1 MGTNF
6 TRHNND
12 RKMRDVEALF
22 RRLNRQVLRRDDEDV
37 MNWWISK
44 KNLFTVKSFYSSL
57 APCNVREFPS
67 SIVWNHWVSKKVS
80 IFAW

>member
-12 RKMRDVEALF
+12 REMRDVEALF
-22 RRLNRQVLRRDDEDV
+22 RRLNGQVLRRDDEDV
-37 MNWWISK
+37 MNWWTSK

-67 SIVWNHWVSKKVS
+67 SFVWNHWVSKKVS
-80 IFAW
+80 IFAS

>member
-22 RRLNRQVLRRDDEDV
+22 RRLNGQVLRRDDEDV
-37 MNWWISK
+37 MNWWTSK

-67 SIVWNHWVSKKVS
+67 CIVWNHWVSKKVS
-80 IFAW
+80 IFAS